1 MRVRDVDR
9 CQIRLDEE
17 VKAVESE
24 WFQALVKF
32 GLLGRR
38 DGAYLVKSGYV
49 IWS

>member
-9 CQIRLDEE
+9 CQIRLDGE
-17 VKAVESE
+17 VKSVERE

-32 GLLGRR
+32 ELLGRR
-38 DGAYLVKSGYV
+38 DGAYSVNSGYV